1 MSNPYETFDAR
12 LKRIDR
18 KRARLANGYSAKVTN
33 EGLIVFR
40 PKRRRAS
47 FSVRGLLL
55 LVVGFFVFKGMILA
69 HLGGTVYDL
78 RVDALKQGTVV
89 EKAGAVIMA
98 KDDVTAAVAEV
109 LRPFVAR

>member
-1 MSNPYETFDAR
+1 MSNPYQTFDER
-12 LKRIDR
+12 LKRIDS
-18 KRARLANGYSAKVTN
+18 KRTRLSNGYTAKVSS

-47 FSVRGLLL
+47 FSVRGLILL
-55 LVVGFFVFKGMILA
+55 IVGFFLFKGMILA

-78 RVDALKQGTVV
+78 RVEALKQGTVV
-89 EKAGAVIMA
+89 EQAGAVIMA
-98 KDDVTAAVAEV
+98 KDDITMAIASA

>member
-1 MSNPYETFDAR
+1 MSNPYQTFDER

-18 KRARLANGYSAKVTN
+18 KRARLSNGYSAKVTN

-40 PKRRRAS
+40 PKRRRAT
-47 FSVRGLLL
+47 FSVRGLILL
-55 LVVGFFVFKGMILA
+55 IVGFFLFKGLILA

-78 RVDALKQGTVV
+78 RVDALQQGSFV
-89 EKAGAVIMA
+89 EQTGAIIMA
-98 KDDVTAAVAEV
+98 KDQITVAIAEV